1 MFSAVGRCRLPLIT
15 TATPLLPLPALLT
28 ASLLLPSVAR
38 VVVLVTVATGLWRP
52 FGAATTATT
61 TTTTM
66 SVVLLLPLGLS
77 TCAIVSVKAKIFIA
91 LDPAKIFKTTH
102 HI

>member
-1 MFSAVGRCRLPLIT
+1 MFSAVGRCRLPMIP
-15 TATPLLPLPALLT
+15 TATSLLPLPALLT

-52 FGAATTATT
+52 FGTTTTATAT
-61 TTTTM
+61 T

-77 TCAIVSVKAKIFIA
+77 SFAIMSV
-91 LDPAKIFKTTH
+91 
-102 HI
+102 